1 MMRGILTVASFV
13 SILYFPWP
21 MTVLLAL
28 VSTAVEP
35 LLPLVI
41 GLFADTLY
49 YVPSA
54 HTAPFATLV
63 GAIVTA
69 VAFFVRSRLRAGNM
83 RG

>member
-13 SILYFPWP
+13 SVLYFPWP

-28 VSTAVEP
+28 VSATVEP
-35 LLPLVI
+35 LLPLVV

-54 HTAPFATLV
+54 HTVPLATLV
-63 GAIVTA
+63 GAVVT
-69 VAFFVRSRLRAGNM
+69 VIAFFVRSRLRAGSM